1 MKYKVMYTAGAKKDL
16 RNIFRYISE
25 ELLATENAAGQTER
39 IMTAIRKLD
48 TMPNRNRLYEE
59 EPWYSR
65 GLRFFPVDNYLVF
78 YILDKDLCMV
88 AVIRVMYEEVNVEN
102 HLNNHMV
109 I

>member
-1 MKYKVMYTAGAKKDL
+1 MALSIWAKVL
-16 RNIFRYISE
+16 LNIRRGI
-25 ELLATENAAGQTER
+25 A
-39 IMTAIRKLD
+39 RKITTLWK
-48 TMPNRNRLYEE
+48 
-59 EPWYSR
+59 EPWNSC
-65 GLRFFPVDNYLVF
+65 GLRAMPVDNYLVF